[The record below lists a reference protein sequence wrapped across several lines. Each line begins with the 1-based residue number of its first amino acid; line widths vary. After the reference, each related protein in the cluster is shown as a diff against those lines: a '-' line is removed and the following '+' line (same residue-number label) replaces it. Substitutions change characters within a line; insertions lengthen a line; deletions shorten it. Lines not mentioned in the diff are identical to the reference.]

1 MCLSDA
7 WLLCAS
13 LTLLPSHTGCV
24 LLLSPR
30 LTWKTEVVVPF
41 LNKSLYGSFSCLQDP
56 ERQGPPSRQG
66 SALVNGINWSDRRSS
81 GALPPGP
88 AAFARSRSLPH
99 PQDALYP
106 DRSASL
112 NTYLP
117 SECSRLFVRVLVGGL
132 LVHASAQ
139 SAQSGPLRSLSTYLP
154 REWLVRGRWPA
165 GCGG

>member
-1 MCLSDA
+1 MAALP
-7 WLLCAS
+7 S

-30 LTWKTEVVVPF
+30 LTWKTESVVPF

-117 SECSRLFVRVLVGGL
+117 SECSSFL
-132 LVHASAQ
+132 
-139 SAQSGPLRSLSTYLP
+139 SGS
-154 REWLVRGRWPA
+154 
-165 GCGG
+165 GCGAVGARIGTERSIRTTPLPQHLPAS